1 MVSIYNVGIPLAFS
15 FSVTESVEIYQRIYD
30 GFKNNF
36 SIDLSDFIFES
47 DQGKSLQSFFEQ
59 NNIKNIVCIR
69 HLLSNLMKIQ
79 FGFQIS
85 TMVKCRCQVDLD
97 TIFAHFANEFEHFLL
112 QYKQQCIDAGDTEE
126 ECYRKYE
133 EMKNELNN
141 SLKKVGLCYTDQI
154 IYKNQER
161 WNQVSL
167 FSRIPTSMP
176 STTNSLEASHGHLN
190 ERVPRRHNFYNALAK
205 LMKWMNYKLSNFE
218 KLLQKNFNYTHN
230 KMKRKLRSKS
240 IDDMKKECT
249 YYQSSTF
256 HCNCG
261 EVAIESSMYKTQMKC
276 SHMLFKC
283 VQKGEKLEEVEL
295 PKCPQIKIKY
305 KNKNELI
312 GGSEMSISF
321 NLMSGE
327 KQKQDYQRD
336 EILIKHAA
344 RTIKKYTHCKDKLP
358 QIIEYVDEK
367 LRPHIHNDTTFIGQF
382 PLCSYSVVSGGIYQ
396 FSGQIKSIQQNDD
409 DDFI

>member
-218 KLLQKNFNYTHN
+218 KIT
-230 KMKRKLRSKS
+230 SK
-240 IDDMKKECT
+240 KF
-249 YYQSSTF
+249 Q
-256 HCNCG
+256 
-261 EVAIESSMYKTQMKC
+261 
-276 SHMLFKC
+276 L
-283 VQKGEKLEEVEL
+283 
-295 PKCPQIKIKY
+295 
-305 KNKNELI
+305 
-312 GGSEMSISF
+312 
-321 NLMSGE
+321 
-327 KQKQDYQRD
+327 
-336 EILIKHAA
+336 HA
-344 RTIKKYTHCKDKLP
+344 
-358 QIIEYVDEK
+358 Q
-367 LRPHIHNDTTFIGQF
+367 
-382 PLCSYSVVSGGIYQ
+382 
-396 FSGQIKSIQQNDD
+396 
-409 DDFI
+409 